1 MDIVLRAAI
10 MFVVVLAITRAIGRR
25 ELNSMEPFDLIL
37 LVVIG
42 DLIQQ
47 GITQSD
53 QSLTGALLVVSTIAV
68 LTVLFS
74 YVSFRVPALRPILDG
89 DPIVL
94 IEDGRLIDRNLRR
107 ERLTPEEVAAE
118 ARLQQ
123 VGDLSEVRW
132 AILETNGRISFVT
145 T

>member
-10 MFVVVLAITRAIGRR
+10 MFVVVLVITRAIGRR
-25 ELNSMEPFDLIL
+25 ELSSMEPFDLIL

-53 QSLTGALLVVSTIAV
+53 QSLTGAVLVVSTIAV
-68 LTVLFS
+68 LTVASSWL
-74 YVSFRVPALRPILDG
+74 SFRVPWTRPILDG

-94 IEDGRLIDRNLRR
+94 VEDGELIQRNLRR
-107 ERLTPEEVAAE
+107 ERLTEGEIAAE

-123 VGDLSEVRW
+123 IADLSTVRW

-145 T
+145 